1 MMTRNNTSAADT
13 NTETL
18 DQVALVQL
26 DVSVWSGQTQLR
38 AEDIRLGDGG
48 QLPPAKVAQIGNK
61 KICDPD
67 TLRVF
72 RTLRETIR
80 STVTD
85 HGVPLMGGY
94 AVPQEVI
101 PKVVPKLETLIKKFE
116 DAKEHFLTSYDASL
130 EAWIDDN
137 PGFSKEIRRSAL
149 PVEDVRDR
157 ISANFK
163 IYQLAPV
170 AGAEEHVGGKEEM
183 SDSLIS
189 EIQKT
194 ARKFYDKYGKSTV
207 TKVDPRTRATW
218 QNMRFKV
225 GGLTFL
231 DAKFDALHE
240 LLQQTIDL
248 YGDASVT
255 GTNLAQLKHNAL
267 VMSTDE
273 IHTYLSGNATAT
285 TPDADQDDAG
295 DAAEATASGDDLDQ
309 PTTDSSTETAPAPVS
324 DSTSPSPVDDDS
336 AQEAASGRSEVDD
349 FDSMFGDLDSLLS
362 DDEDATTET
371 LTEGDKAQD
380 DDAPAP
386 SPTPDTQHVA
396 SADWGAW

>member
-13 NTETL
+13 DINTETL

-67 TLRVF
+67 TLRIF
-72 RTLRETIR
+72 RTLREKIR

-85 HGVPLMGGY
+85 YGVPLMGGY
-94 AVPQEVI
+94 AVPQDAIPKVI
-101 PKVVPKLETLIKKFE
+101 PKLEMLINDFE
-116 DAKEHFLTSYDASL
+116 DAKEHFLISYDASL

-163 IYQLAPV
+163 IYKLAPV
-170 AGAEEHVGGKEEM
+170 AGAEEHVGGKKEM
-183 SDSLIS
+183 SDALIS
-189 EIQKT
+189 EIQKS
-194 ARKFYDKYGKSTV
+194 ARKFYEKYGKATV
-207 TKVDPRTRATW
+207 TKADPRTRATW
-218 QNMRFKV
+218 QNLRFKV

-231 DAKFDALHE
+231 DAKFDQLHE

-248 YGDASVT
+248 YEEVSVT

-267 VMSTDE
+267 IMSTDE

-285 TPDADQDDAG
+285 TPDADQDEAG

-309 PTTDSSTETAPAPVS
+309 PTTDSSTEAAPVS
-324 DSTSPSPVDDDS
+324 DSASPSPVDDDS
-336 AQEAASGRSEVDD
+336 AQESTSERSEVDD

-362 DDEDATTET
+362 DDEDSTNET
-371 LTEGDKAQD
+371 LTEGKAKD
-380 DDAPAP
+380 DDAPA
-386 SPTPDTQHVA
+386 SMPTPSTHKVSSD
-396 SADWGAW
+396 DWGAW